1 MKFNTGDL
9 VQSTRVK
16 SLIGVVVSCDP
27 KTLFE
32 SVGTIDPNGERIV
45 RVLSSKGVLKTCFAS
60 QLKKANV

>member
-16 SLIGVVVSCDP
+16 SFIGVVISYDS
-27 KTLFE
+27 KSLFE
-32 SVGTIDPNGERIV
+32 SNDRIV
-45 RVLSSKGVLKTCFAS
+45 RVLSNKGVLKSCMSS

>member
-27 KTLFE
+27 KTLFVFFE
-32 SVGTIDPNGERIV
+32 QIV

-60 QLKKANV
+60 HLKKANV

>member
-32 SVGTIDPNGERIV
+32 NGERIV
-45 RVLSSKGVLKTCFAS
+45 RVLSSNGVLKTCFAS
-60 QLKKANV
+60 HLKKANV

>member
-32 SVGTIDPNGERIV
+32 NGERIV

-60 QLKKANV
+60 HLKKANV

>member
-32 SVGTIDPNGERIV
+32 NGEQIV

-60 QLKKANV
+60 HLKKANV